1 MTVITLIGYRGS
13 GKSSVAA
20 PLAERSGFSWIDA
33 DDEIERVAGK
43 SITQI
48 FADDGEPHF
57 RQIERTVM
65 QSLLSRD
72 KLIIAAGGGAI
83 LNAETR
89 TEIQEAGPVVWLK
102 ADVNALEQRISHDDS
117 TTSRRPALT
126 SSASQREEIQNLLDQ
141 REPLYQACASITVDT
156 DSKTVI
162 QIVDEIMDALDLTP

>member
-1 MTVITLIGYRGS
+1 MTDITLIGYRGS

-20 PLAERSGFSWIDA
+20 PLAERLGFSWIDA

-43 SITQI
+43 SIAQI
-48 FADDGEPHF
+48 FADEGEAHF
-57 RQIERTVM
+57 RQIERSVM

-83 LNAETR
+83 LNAETSK
-89 TEIQEAGPVVWLK
+89 EIQDAGPVVWLK

-126 SSASQREEIQNLLDQ
+126 ASASQREEIQNLLDQ

-162 QIVDEIMDALDLTP
+162 QIVDEIMGSLDLTP

>member
-33 DDEIERVAGK
+33 DDEIERIAGK

-48 FADDGEPHF
+48 FADEGESHF

-83 LNAETR
+83 LNAQTR
-89 TEIQEAGPVVWLK
+89 EEIQDAGPVIWLK
-102 ADVNALEQRISHDDS
+102 ADVNALEQRLTSDVS
-117 TTSRRPALT
+117 TASRRPALT
-126 SSASQREEIQNLLDQ
+126 ASASQREEIQNLLNQ
-141 REPLYQACASITVDT
+141 REPLYRACASITVDT

-162 QIVDEIMDALDLTP
+162 QIVDEIMDALDLTT

>member
-20 PLAERSGFSWIDA
+20 PLAERLSFSWIDA
-33 DDEIERVAGK
+33 DDEIERAAGK
-43 SITQI
+43 SISQI
-48 FADDGEPHF
+48 FADEGETHF

-89 TEIQEAGPVVWLK
+89 QEVQDAGPVVWLK
-102 ADVNALEQRISHDDS
+102 ADVNVLEQRVSLDES

-126 SSASQREEIQNLLDQ
+126 SSGSQREEIQNLLDQ
-141 REPLYQACASITVDT
+141 REPIYQACASITVDT
-156 DSKTVI
+156 DSKTI
-162 QIVDEIMDALDLTP
+162 LQIVDEITDALDFTP

>member
-20 PLAERSGFSWIDA
+20 PLAERSGYSWIDA

-43 SITQI
+43 SITRI
-48 FADDGEPHF
+48 FAEEGEPHF

-83 LNAETR
+83 LNADTR
-89 TEIQEAGPVVWLK
+89 EGIQQAGPVIWLK
-102 ADVNALEQRISHDDS
+102 ADVNALEQRLTSDVS
-117 TTSRRPALT
+117 TPSRRPALT
-126 SSASQREEIQNLLDQ
+126 SSATQREEIQNLLNQ
-141 REPLYQACASITVDT
+141 REPLYSACASITVDT

-162 QIVDEIMDALDLTP
+162 QIVDEIMDSLDLPN